1 MQVVWLWN
9 RHRRCRRLLS
19 AYLDGEVTASERRM
33 VAEHLPEC
41 GACTSELEGLKM
53 TVALLRDLPDLPVP
67 RSFTLERA
75 PAPADSGT
83 GLLRAARLA
92 TAAVGSLA
100 AVMLVGTMAVGV
112 LTGGADEEAA
122 FDSPAAM
129 AEAAPAQ
136 APVSKAAA
144 PAAPAAPAAAA
155 AMQAAPAPTAAVET
169 SLTPVVA
176 AMAASIPDTA
186 EETEETAAT
195 AAETETPAPSPS
207 ATPLPSPTVTPAP
220 VEAMSQ
226 AAADPRP
233 EEEPSADASWRLP
246 AALGGL
252 LLLFGAATGWLTVL
266 IRRRSL

>member
-33 VAEHLPEC
+33 VAEHLSEC
-41 GACTSELEGLKM
+41 GACTSELEELKM
-53 TVALLRDLPDLPVP
+53 TVGLLRDLPDLPVP

-75 PAPADSGT
+75 PVPADGGT

-92 TAAVGSLA
+92 TAAAGSLA

-112 LTGGADEEAA
+112 LTGGAD
-122 FDSPAAM
+122 DSESAMQSDYIPAA
-129 AEAAPAQ
+129 ADVPTSVPQ
-136 APVSKAAA
+136 APVPKAAA
-144 PAAPAAPAAAA
+144 PVPAAAPASAAPAAPAAAA
-155 AMQAAPAPTAAVET
+155 MAAP
-169 SLTPVVA
+169 
-176 AMAASIPDTA
+176 IPDTA
-186 EETEETAAT
+186 EEMEEADAT
-195 AAETETPAPSPS
+195 AAETETPVPSPG

-220 VEAMSQ
+220 VEVMSQ
-226 AAADPRP
+226 AVADVLEAEAEDPRP
-233 EEEPSADASWRLP
+233 EEEPRSDASWRLP

-252 LLLFGAATGWLTVL
+252 LLLFAAATGWLTVL